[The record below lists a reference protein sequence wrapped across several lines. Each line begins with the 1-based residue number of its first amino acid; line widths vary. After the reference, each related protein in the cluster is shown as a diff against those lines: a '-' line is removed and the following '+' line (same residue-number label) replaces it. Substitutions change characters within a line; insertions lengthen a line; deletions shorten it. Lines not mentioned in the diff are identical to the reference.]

1 MSYSRHL
8 FHQEWGH
15 VTCAAMHKP
24 SHVLVVGFTSG
35 IFGLFEVPEFNPIH
49 TLRCSKIFL
58 SLLSVSNYCY
68 CIITG
73 AIYIVVC
80 RIS

>member
-1 MSYSRHL
+1 MSSSSYSRHL

-35 IFGLFEVPEFNPIH
+35 IFGLFEVPDFNPIH
-49 TLRCSKIFL
+49 TLRYSSIIISYCFIPFA
-58 SLLSVSNYCY
+58 VENYFEP
-68 CIITG
+68 
-73 AIYIVVC
+73 VLF
-80 RIS
+80 